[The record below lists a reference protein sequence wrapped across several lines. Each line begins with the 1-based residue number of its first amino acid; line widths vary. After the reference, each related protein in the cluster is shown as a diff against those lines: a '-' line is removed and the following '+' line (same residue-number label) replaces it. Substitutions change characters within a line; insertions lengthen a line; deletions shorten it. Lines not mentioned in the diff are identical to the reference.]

1 MLATIST
8 RPRTWGRFHLQIA
21 PQMATNFAADE
32 DLAGGTTFRD
42 WWSDARFLAIGFCLK
57 REVGPQMLFDMVT
70 QHPKLSADLS
80 PEPERIRFIQE
91 FFTPQDEEPDESA
104 EGEQPIDLGG
114 KMRHSVFGL
123 ASPLPGSSHEG
134 CMLDMEGL

>member
-1 MLATIST
+1 MSDLQKAAQK
-8 RPRTWGRFHLQIA
+8 WGMFILQIA

-32 DLAGGTTFRD
+32 DGHGGYHFRD
-42 WWSDARFLAIGFCLK
+42 WVIRMHGLLAWSGLK

-91 FFTPQDEEPDESA
+91 FFTPQDEEPDEDPGDGNA
-104 EGEQPIDLGG
+104 IDLGG
-114 KMRHSVFGL
+114 ED
-123 ASPLPGSSHEG
+123 AA
-134 CMLDMEGL
+134 